1 MRTTNNVHFTAP
13 LQIINFNIIS
23 DSEVLQQ
30 AGDPFLPWTEGRRC
44 VVNVTAWA
52 RTWRTR
58 RTSCPPPPCPCPAP
72 PPSSWLTSA
81 DSTPQLLNSRTWL
94 HGKLSCG
101 AWSQIQSPSSTQQ
114 RQDSRIQPGGRAA
127 LVWSWFTNCKCR
139 KRLLESGFLN
149 IFGHYARYIQ
159 IYNQS
164 SSLIFSLT

>member
-1 MRTTNNVHFTAP
+1 MRITNNVHC
-13 LQIINFNIIS
+13 
-23 DSEVLQQ
+23 
-30 AGDPFLPWTEGRRC
+30 PFLPWTEGRRC

-58 RTSCPPPPCPCPAP
+58 RTSCPPPPSPCPAAP
-72 PPSSWLTSA
+72 PSSSWLTSA

-139 KRLLESGFLN
+139 KRLLESLLVFLVVTLG
-149 IFGHYARYIQ
+149 IFRYI
-159 IYNQS
+159 ISLLLWS
-164 SSLIFSLT
+164 SVTHIVCIFSGSKHPKSHLK